1 MTKNSKNIFKERL
14 LNNES
19 LIGIFASLGSEMASE
34 VLGSSKIDYT
44 LVDMEHAPNDLR
56 DTVNQMQT
64 IKAAGGE
71 CLVRI
76 PVLDHIYAKRLLD
89 AGATSIMFPQV
100 NNLKD
105 AQNAV
110 KYVKYP
116 PFGIRGI
123 AGATRANNF
132 GRELDY
138 VSTADDN
145 ICVICQI
152 ESVEACRNVKDIA
165 STEGVDLLF
174 VGPGDLS
181 ADMGFIKNRSA
192 TEVKDM
198 AIKVLK
204 EANECN
210 KPCGIMVSNISEA
223 KDMLKVGFSVIAV
236 TTDLVLLRNA
246 VDEVGQLAK
255 K

>member
-1 MTKNSKNIFKERL
+1 MSRNIFKERL

-19 LIGIFASLGSEMASE
+19 LIGVFSSLGSEMASE
-34 VLGSSKIDYT
+34 VLGSSNIDYT

-89 AGATSIMFPQV
+89 AGATTIMFPQI
-100 NNLKD
+100 NNVED

-110 KYVKYP
+110 KSVKYP
-116 PFGIRGI
+116 PNGIRGI

-132 GRELDY
+132 GREHNY
-138 VSTADDN
+138 VSKADEN

-152 ESVEACRNVKDIA
+152 ESVEACKNVKKIA
-165 STEGVDLLF
+165 STVGVDLLF

-192 TEVKDM
+192 QEVKDA

-204 EANECN
+204 EAKEYN
-210 KPCGIMVSNISEA
+210 KPCGIMVSNITEA
-223 KDMLKVGFSVIAV
+223 KEMLSLGFSVVAV

-246 VDEVGQLAK
+246 VDEIGKLAES
-255 K
+255 

>member
-1 MTKNSKNIFKERL
+1 MSKTSFKERL
-14 LNNES
+14 QKGES
-19 LIGIFASLGSEMASE
+19 LVGIFASLGSEMAAE
-34 VLGSSKIDYT
+34 VLGSSNIDYT

-56 DTVNQMQT
+56 NVVNQMQA

-89 AGATSIMFPQV
+89 AGATTIMFPQI
-100 NNLKD
+100 NNITD
-105 AQNAV
+105 AKNAV
-110 KYVKYP
+110 KSVKYP
-116 PFGIRGI
+116 PLGIRGI

-132 GRELDY
+132 GRETNY
-138 VSTADDN
+138 VEIADN
-145 ICVICQI
+145 KICVICQI
-152 ESVEACRNVKDIA
+152 ESLEACKNIKDIA
-165 STEGVDLLF
+165 STDGVDLLF

-192 TEVKDM
+192 KEVKDM
-198 AIKVLK
+198 ALK
-204 EANECN
+204 ILKAANDCN
-210 KPCGIMVSNISEA
+210 KPCGIMVSNITEA
-223 KDMLKVGFSVIAV
+223 KEMLKLGFSVIAV

-246 VDEVGQLAK
+246 VDEIGQLVK

>member
-1 MTKNSKNIFKERL
+1 MSKNIFKKRL
-14 LNNES
+14 LNKEP
-19 LIGIFASLGSEMASE
+19 LVGIFASLGSEMASE
-34 VLGSSKIDYT
+34 VLGSSNIDYT

-76 PVLDHIYAKRLLD
+76 PVLDHIFAKRLLD
-89 AGATSIMFPQV
+89 AGANSIMFPQV

-110 KYVKYP
+110 KSVKYP
-116 PFGIRGI
+116 PIGIRGI

-132 GRELDY
+132 GREKDY
-138 VSTADDN
+138 VSTADDD

-152 ESVEACRNVKDIA
+152 ESVEACKNVKEIA
-165 STEGVDLLF
+165 YTEGVDLLF
-174 VGPGDLS
+174 IGPGDLS
-181 ADMGFIKNRSA
+181 ADMGFIKNRNAS
-192 TEVKDM
+192 EVKDM
-198 AIKVLK
+198 AIKVLREVK
-204 EANECN
+204 ECN
-210 KPCGIMVSNISEA
+210 KLCGIMVSNISEA
-223 KDMLKVGFSVIAV
+223 KEMLELGFSVIAV

-246 VDEVGQLAK
+246 VDEIGQLAK

>member
-1 MTKNSKNIFKERL
+1 MLINNFKKRL
-14 LNNES
+14 INNDS
-19 LIGIFASLGSEMASE
+19 LIGVFASLGSEMASE
-34 VLGSSKIDYT
+34 VLGSSDIDYT

-76 PVLDHIYAKRLLD
+76 PVLDHTYAKRLLD
-89 AGATSIMFPQV
+89 AGATSIMFPQI
-100 NNLKD
+100 NNIND

-110 KYVKYP
+110 KSVKYP
-116 PFGIRGI
+116 PAGIRGI

-132 GRELDY
+132 GRETNY
-138 VSTADDN
+138 VSLADDN

-152 ESVEACRNVKDIA
+152 ESVEACKNVKDIA
-165 STEGVDLLF
+165 SVEGVDLLF

-181 ADMGFIKNRSA
+181 ADMGFIKNRA
-192 TEVKDM
+192 APEVKEM
-198 AIKVLK
+198 AIQVLR
-204 EANECN
+204 EANKLN
-210 KPCGIMVSNISEA
+210 KPCGIMASNISEA
-223 KDMLKVGFSVIAV
+223 QEMLEIGFSVIAV

-246 VDEVGQLAK
+246 IDEIGKLAK
-255 K
+255 NN

>member
-1 MTKNSKNIFKERL
+1 MSKNNFKIKL
-14 LNNES
+14 LNNENQ
-19 LIGIFASLGSEMASE
+19 IGVFASLGSEMASE
-34 VLGSSKIDYT
+34 VLGSSDIDYT

-89 AGATSIMFPQV
+89 AGATTIMFPQV
-100 NNLKD
+100 NNLSD
-105 AQNAV
+105 AEYAV
-110 KYVKYP
+110 RSVKYP
-116 PFGIRGI
+116 PKGIRGI

-132 GRELDY
+132 GREIDY
-138 VSTADDN
+138 VSTADKN

-152 ESVEACRNVKDIA
+152 ESVEACKNVKEIA

-174 VGPGDLS
+174 IGPGDLS

-198 AIKVLK
+198 ATQVLK
-204 EANECN
+204 ETKKCN
-210 KPCGIMVSNISEA
+210 KPCGIMVSNITEA
-223 KDMLKVGFSVIAV
+223 KQMLEAGFSVVAV

-246 VDEVGQLAK
+246 VDEIGLLAK
-255 K
+255 NN